1 MKMNLSNHSNHVMN
15 INEAIKRYKK
25 NTFSNFCKRYS
36 APGHNCPKCMK
47 NYNFS
52 SICAA
57 ENYEGA
63 MHSSSN
69 GDSDDI
75 FC

>member
-1 MKMNLSNHSNHVMN
+1 MKRDYPPEFVEKST
-15 INEAIKRYKK
+15 AIVKYNDRRR
-25 NTFSNFCKRYS
+25 FS
-36 APGHNCPKCMK
+36 APGHKCPKVMK

-52 SICAA
+52 TVCAA

>member
-1 MKMNLSNHSNHVMN
+1 M
-15 INEAIKRYKK
+15 AIC
-25 NTFSNFCKRYS
+25 TS
-36 APGHNCPKCMK
+36 ARGHKCPIFKK

-52 SICAA
+52 TVCAA

-75 FC
+75 FCS